1 MKQNDTI
8 ELSMLPGMLTF
19 IPAHLPR
26 DDWARMLMAAK
37 SEFGDSAREIM
48 RDWSATA
55 ANYDRQAFN
64 STWKSIKAGGG
75 VTIASLVHEAK
86 ENGYRFAPVSK
97 EDRKLLQAEQKRRE
111 AARKQEEKAERQ
123 QREQGY
129 RIAKES
135 AEKMLRER
143 AFVANPM
150 HPYFMK
156 KGIQHEVRALNWVYQ
171 LYNTLMVPV
180 CRFRTPRQGMKATD
194 YITASPNIIV
204 SGGDGNERNLV
215 SDYSDNPLFEL
226 MSLQYIDQNGGK
238 FFLKGGQTKGGFFP
252 VRFDGHILKIVI
264 CEGLATAVTYAT
276 HYAPD
281 SEVICA
287 FNARNL
293 KDVAKE
299 FKVRFPMA
307 EITIAGDNDRAT
319 EQKTGVNV
327 GVVKAMEAA
336 RLVDGEVMIPA
347 FADDEPGTDWNDRFL
362 LDSGHPSS
370 QPYAGMEVMV

>member
-1 MKQNDTI
+1 MKPENEPID
-8 ELSMLPGMLTF
+8 LSLLSQMVAY
-19 IPAHLPR
+19 IPADIAR

-48 RDWSATA
+48 QEWSATA
-55 ANYDRQAFN
+55 SNYSKQGFE
-64 STWKSIKAGGG
+64 STWRSIKAGGG
-75 VTIASLVHEAK
+75 VTIATLIHEAK

-97 EDRKLLQAEQKRRE
+97 DERKRLQAEQKRRE
-111 AARKQEEKAERQ
+111 AARKQAETAEQQ

-150 HPYFMK
+150 HPYFVN

-171 LYNTLMVPV
+171 LYNTLLVPV
-180 CRFRTPRQGMKATD
+180 CRFRTPRKGMKATD
-194 YITASPNIIV
+194 YIEANPNQIQCGIHGENAV
-204 SGGDGNERNLV
+204 V
-215 SDYSDNPLFEL
+215 SDYSDNPVFEL

-252 VRFDGHILKIVI
+252 VRFDGYILKIVI

-281 SEVICA
+281 AEVICA
-287 FNARNL
+287 FNAGNL
-293 KDVAKE
+293 KEVAKE
-299 FKVRFPMA
+299 FKVRFPVA
-307 EITIAGDNDRAT
+307 EIIIAGDNDRAT

-327 GVVKAMEAA
+327 GIEKAIEAG
-336 RLVDGEVMIPA
+336 RLVDGSVLIPA
-347 FADDEPGTDWNDRFL
+347 FEEDEPGTDWNDRFL
-362 LDSGHPSS
+362 LDNGHPASKLD
-370 QPYAGMEVMV
+370 AGMEVMA